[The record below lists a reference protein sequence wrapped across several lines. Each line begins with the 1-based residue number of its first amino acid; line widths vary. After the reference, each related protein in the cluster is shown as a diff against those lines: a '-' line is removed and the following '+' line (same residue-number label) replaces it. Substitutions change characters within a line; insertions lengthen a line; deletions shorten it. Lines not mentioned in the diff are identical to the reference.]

1 MSSRI
6 ARPGYLVA
14 VQEPKKRLRPSEP
27 FYRGLARR
35 LSSVLEKLS
44 AQAMLAVSALLVL
57 AVGLAD
63 FFTGAQ
69 LTLLP
74 FYLLPVALTTWYV
87 GKNAG
92 FFVALASSAV
102 WTLGYALTE
111 PVAWDTLAPY
121 WNIVIRLAIFLV
133 VCVVMSEMRRA
144 LNNEKAL
151 ARTDPVTGAS
161 NSRAFLERVEQ
172 SIYYARRYRRPFT
185 VAYVDLDNFKV
196 VNDHFG
202 HSAGDFCLRVVAET
216 ILSSTRV
223 TDFTSRIGGDEFALL
238 MPETGAE
245 QSHVVMNR
253 LREKLLEAMR
263 QNGWPTTFSIGVVTY
278 LGAPDTAEVLL
289 KMADDLMYSVKNGGK
304 NDIRYEVYTDPA
316 DSKVRYKQAG

>member
-14 VQEPKKRLRPSEP
+14 VQEPKKRLRQSDP
-27 FYRGLARR
+27 FYRLLALR

-44 AQAMLAVSALLVL
+44 TGALLALSSLLVML
-57 AVGLAD
+57 VGLAD

-74 FYLLPVALTTWYV
+74 FYLLPVALVTWYV

-92 FFVALASSAV
+92 FFFALAATLV
-102 WTLGYALTE
+102 WTLGYTFTE
-111 PVAWDTLAPY
+111 TVAWNTLAPY
-121 WNIVIRLAIFLV
+121 WNVVIRLAIFLI
-133 VCVVMSEMRRA
+133 VCVVMSEMKRA
-144 LNNEKAL
+144 LNNEKTL

-172 SIYYARRYRRPFT
+172 SISYARRYRRPFT
-185 VAYVDLDNFKV
+185 VAYVDLDNFKA

-202 HSAGDFCLRVVAET
+202 HAAGDFCLRIVADT
-216 ILSSTRV
+216 IRDSTRA
-223 TDFTSRIGGDEFALL
+223 TDLASRIGGDEFALL
-238 MPETGAE
+238 MPETTPEAAR
-245 QSHVVMNR
+245 VVMNR

-278 LGAPDTAEVLL
+278 LAAPDSAEGLL
-289 KMADDLMYSVKNGGK
+289 KMADDVMYSVKNDGK
-304 NDIRYEVYTDPA
+304 NGIRYEVYTDPA
-316 DSKVRYKQAG
+316 EPVARYKQAG